1 MSVVS
6 QRVVCMCVMVVGGT
20 SGLGLEVARHY
31 VEAGRTVVVTGHRPE
46 HAPQVAKELGGRAEG
61 LVFDLTEPETI
72 APAVAGVGPVDHL
85 VLASIARDENAVR
98 EYDVARAI
106 RLATLKLVGY
116 TEVVHALLPRLG
128 ETSCV
133 LLFGGLAKERPYPGS
148 TTVTTVNG
156 GITAMVRTLAI
167 ELAPIRVNAV
177 HPGVVG
183 DSPYWVDKHE
193 MLERVKAR
201 TPTGRLVTMQN
212 IVDAC
217 VALLE
222 NPAINGVDLYVDGGW
237 VLL

>member
-1 MSVVS
+1 MENVGSVV
-6 QRVVCMCVMVVGGT
+6 VIGGT
-20 SGLGLEVARHY
+20 SGLGKEVARFY
-31 VEAGRTVVVTGHRPE
+31 ATRGRDVVISGRDKARAAVVAGEIGGRTRAIGLDLARPE
-46 HAPQVAKELGGRAEG
+46 GIGKSLSDVGNVDF
-61 LVFDLTEPETI
+61 LVISAIE
-72 APAVAGVGPVDHL
+72 
-85 VLASIARDENAVR
+85 RDQNTVR

-116 TEVVHALLPRLG
+116 TEVVHALVSRLG
-128 ETSCV
+128 KESSV

-148 TTVTTVNG
+148 TTVSTVNG
-156 GITAMVRTLAI
+156 GITAMVRTMAI
-167 ELAPIRVNAV
+167 ELAPVRVNAV

-183 DSPYWVDKHE
+183 DSPYWIDKHE

-201 TPTGRLVTMQN
+201 TPTGRLVTMEN

>member
-1 MSVVS
+1 MDNAGSVV
-6 QRVVCMCVMVVGGT
+6 VIGGT
-20 SGLGLEVARHY
+20 SGLGKEVARFY
-31 VEAGRTVVVTGHRPE
+31 AKRGRDVVISGRDQARAAG
-46 HAPQVAKELGGRAEG
+46 VAKEIGSRTRAIG
-61 LVFDLTEPETI
+61 LDLARPQEI
-72 APAVAGVGPVDHL
+72 AKNLADVGNVDYL
-85 VLASIARDENAVR
+85 VIAAIERDQNTVR

-116 TEVVHALLPRLG
+116 TEVVHALVSRLG
-128 ETSCV
+128 KESSV

-156 GITAMVRTLAI
+156 GVTAMVRTMAI

-183 DSPYWVDKHE
+183 DSPYWIDKHE

-201 TPTGRLVTMQN
+201 TPTGRLVTMLN

>member
-1 MSVVS
+1 VI
-6 QRVVCMCVMVVGGT
+6 
-20 SGLGLEVARHY
+20 SGRDRARAAAVA
-31 VEAGRTVVVTGHRPE
+31 E
-46 HAPQVAKELGGRAEG
+46 ELGGRTRGIALDLARPEAIAG
-61 LVFDLTEPETI
+61 SLSEVGKVDYLVISAIE
-72 APAVAGVGPVDHL
+72 
-85 VLASIARDENAVR
+85 RDQNTVR
-98 EYDVARAI
+98 EYDVTRAI

-116 TEVVHALLPRLG
+116 TEVVHVLVSRLG
-128 ETSCV
+128 KESSV

-156 GITAMVRTLAI
+156 GVTAMVRTMAI

-183 DSPYWVDKHE
+183 DSPYWIDKHE

-201 TPTGRLVTMQN
+201 TPTGRLVTMLN

>member
-1 MSVVS
+1 MDNAGSVV
-6 QRVVCMCVMVVGGT
+6 VIVGT
-20 SGLGLEVARHY
+20 SGLGKEVARFY
-31 VEAGRTVVVTGHRPE
+31 AKRGRDVVISGRDQARAAG
-46 HAPQVAKELGGRAEG
+46 VAKEIGSRTRAIG
-61 LVFDLTEPETI
+61 LDLARPQEI
-72 APAVAGVGPVDHL
+72 AKNLADVGNVDYL
-85 VLASIARDENAVR
+85 VIAAIERDQNTVR

-116 TEVVHALLPRLG
+116 TEVVHALVSRLG
-128 ETSCV
+128 KESSV

-156 GITAMVRTLAI
+156 GVTAMVRTMAI

-183 DSPYWVDKHE
+183 DSPYWIDKHE

-201 TPTGRLVTMQN
+201 TPTGRLVTMLN